1 MALVDLTKQLAQ
13 QAILSATAAPEK
25 KDPPPAPTAD
35 HTASIVFG
43 EIQAMQRALK
53 EDEELVVLVQSG
65 VERIRVMELFLRS
78 PQVVVL
84 SGQDAQR
91 NLTRIITP
99 AASLQLIC
107 KNHESA
113 RRCAAGARRSDYSEA
128 ERFHREITQVS
139 RS

>member
-13 QAILSATAAPEK
+13 QAILSATSGPEK
-25 KDPPPAPTAD
+25 KEAPAAPVD
-35 HTASIVFG
+35 HTASIIFG

-53 EDEELVVLVQSG
+53 EDEELVVLFQSG

-91 NLTRIITP
+91 NLTRIIAP
-99 AASLQLIC
+99 VASLQLLC
-107 KNHESA
+107 KTMKVAE
-113 RRCAAGARRSDYSEA
+113 GAKPVR
-128 ERFHREITQVS
+128 VS
-139 RS
+139 LVTPKPKDSTAK